1 MAPGALSDQN
11 QFRRDTTVKTA
22 LKRALGAA
30 LMLSLAPVAAPA
42 AAADRSTYPA
52 IATGM
57 AIPDGMAARNAMAP
71 KSGRYVLVDAAAAR
85 LYMMEGGAVR
95 DSMKVIV
102 GKPGAATPA
111 LQSSLHY
118 ATLNPY
124 WNVPTDLAQ
133 KIIAPRVLAEGT
145 SYLSERGYQVVSNYG
160 DKARVLPASSVDWK
174 AVAAGRAA
182 VFVRQLPGP
191 ANSMGQ
197 IKFALANGSEIFLHD
212 TPKKELFA
220 EAERNLS
227 NGCVR
232 LEDADRF
239 ARWLL
244 GNDADLDA
252 SAPEQHVALPRAVPI
267 VITYLDQGAQ
277 SQMASLR

>member
-1 MAPGALSDQN
+1 
-11 QFRRDTTVKTA
+11 
-22 LKRALGAA
+22 
-30 LMLSLAPVAAPA
+30 
-42 AAADRSTYPA
+42 
-52 IATGM
+52 M
-57 AIPDGMAARNAMAP
+57 AIPSGVAARTGVAP
-71 KSGRYVLVDAAAAR
+71 QSGRYVLIDAASAR
-85 LYMMEGGAVR
+85 LFMMEGGTIR

-102 GKPGAATPA
+102 GKPEAATPA
-111 LQSSLHY
+111 LRSSLHY

-133 KIIAPRVLAEGT
+133 KIIAPRVLADGT
-145 SYLSERGYQVVSNYG
+145 SYLRERGYQVVSHFGGN
-160 DKARVLPASSVDWK
+160 ARVLPADSVDWK
-174 AVAAGRAA
+174 AVAAGRQE

-197 IKFALANGSEIFLHD
+197 IKFGLTNGNGIYLHD

-220 EAERNLS
+220 ESERNLS

-232 LEDADRF
+232 LEDANRF

-244 GNDADLDA
+244 GDDAPLDA

-267 VITYLDQGAQ
+267 VITYLDERAQ
-277 SQMASLR
+277 MQLASVN

>member
-1 MAPGALSDQN
+1 M
-11 QFRRDTTVKTA
+11 KTA

-30 LMLSLAPVAAPA
+30 LMLALVPVAAPA

-57 AIPDGMAARNAMAP
+57 AIPNGVAARTGIVP
-71 KSGRYVLVDAAAAR
+71 KAGRYVLIDAASAR
-85 LYMMEGGAVR
+85 LFMMEGGTVR

-102 GKPGAATPA
+102 GKPDAATPA
-111 LQSSLHY
+111 LRSSLHY

-133 KIIAPRVLAEGT
+133 TIIAPRVLADGT
-145 SYLSERGYQVVSNYG
+145 SYLRERGYQVVSEFGANG
-160 DKARVLPASSVDWK
+160 RVLPAESVDWK
-174 AVAAGRAA
+174 AVAAGRKQ

-197 IKFALANGSEIFLHD
+197 IKFGLTNGNGIYLHD

-220 EAERNLS
+220 ESERNLS

-232 LEDADRF
+232 LEDANRF

-244 GNDADLDA
+244 GDDAPLDA

-267 VITYLDQGAQ
+267 VITYLDQQAQ
-277 SQMASLR
+277 MQLASLN